1 MAAAQV
7 EPRVTSTLALK
18 TLNFELFST
27 GNCVLGTHVTRAGLG
42 DCGNTSHPIAGQ
54 QMARLALAL
63 ALCCGAAHG
72 LGGTTNP
79 VCSDVRLSSRGNCEN
94 KLAGESCFYSRDED
108 DRVFGVCLLS
118 LVDIG
123 VMKCSCCRDG
133 GEGLAPEDMGV
144 EPGTVLPA
152 C

>member
-1 MAAAQV
+1 M
-7 EPRVTSTLALK
+7 
-18 TLNFELFST
+18 
-27 GNCVLGTHVTRAGLG
+27 TRAGLG
-42 DCGNTSHPIAGQ
+42 DCGDTSHPIAGQ

-63 ALCCGAAHG
+63 ALCFGSAHG

-108 DRVFGVCLLS
+108 DRVFGVCL
-118 LVDIG
+118 VDIG

-144 EPGTVLPA
+144 EPGTALPA

>member
-1 MAAAQV
+1 
-7 EPRVTSTLALK
+7 
-18 TLNFELFST
+18 
-27 GNCVLGTHVTRAGLG
+27 
-42 DCGNTSHPIAGQ
+42 
-54 QMARLALAL
+54 MARLALAL
-63 ALCCGAAHG
+63 ALCFGSAHG

-79 VCSDVRLSSRGNCEN
+79 VCSDVKLYPGGDAFDAAGDCDN
-94 KLAGESCFYSRDED
+94 KLAGESCDYSVGED
-108 DRVFGVCLLS
+108 DEIEGVCLLTI
-118 LVDIG
+118 VEGDIG

>member
-1 MAAAQV
+1 M
-7 EPRVTSTLALK
+7 
-18 TLNFELFST
+18 
-27 GNCVLGTHVTRAGLG
+27 TRAGLG

-79 VCSDVRLSSRGNCEN
+79 ECSDVKLWPGGNVFESADCDI
-94 KLAGESCFYSRDED
+94 AGESCSYSRGED
-108 DRVFGVCLLS
+108 DEVEGVCLLTI
-118 LVDIG
+118 VEGDIG

-133 GEGLAPEDMGV
+133 GEGLAPEDVGFAA
-144 EPGTVLPA
+144 GTVLPA

>member
-1 MAAAQV
+1 M
-7 EPRVTSTLALK
+7 P
-18 TLNFELFST
+18 
-27 GNCVLGTHVTRAGLG
+27 
-42 DCGNTSHPIAGQ
+42 
-54 QMARLALAL
+54 RLALAL
-63 ALCCGAAHG
+63 VLCFGSAHG

-123 VMKCSCCRDG
+123 VMKCSCCRG
-133 GEGLAPEDMGV
+133 GEGLAPEDVGFAA
-144 EPGTVLPA
+144 GKVLPE
-152 C
+152 CMRT

>member
-1 MAAAQV
+1 M
-7 EPRVTSTLALK
+7 
-18 TLNFELFST
+18 
-27 GNCVLGTHVTRAGLG
+27 TRAGLG

-79 VCSDVRLSSRGNCEN
+79 ECSDVKLYPGGNVFEAAGDCEN
-94 KLAGESCFYSRDED
+94 KLAGERCDYRRDED
-108 DRVFGVCLLS
+108 DEVEGVCLLTI
-118 LVDIG
+118 VEGDIG

-133 GEGLAPEDMGV
+133 GEGLAPEDVGFAA
-144 EPGTVLPA
+144 GTVLPA